1 LNIKNIV
8 CVDIVVFAISP
19 GKTLT
24 N

>member
-8 CVDIVVFAISP
+8 CVDMVVSAISL